1 MKKVWIVLGIAAV
14 IGVGA
19 FVIMSVSDKPTTL
32 PLTDKDYDN
41 PARIVNPI
49 TEYTS
54 IDEINDVVGCSMKT
68 YPNSSS
74 EKFSVIS
81 ANIAQYVIDD
91 KYTFRASQTSDD
103 ISGVYVSGGTISQVA
118 NEDEI
123 YAQDETTYYVY
134 WFVGEMQYSL
144 YGQDTD
150 LDSFTEVYNA
160 LR

>member
-49 TEYTS
+49 AEYTS

-81 ANIAQYVIDD
+81 ANIAQYVVDG
-91 KYTFRASQTSDD
+91 KYTFRASQTTDD

>member
-14 IGVGA
+14 IGVGT

-32 PLTDKDYDN
+32 PLTDKDCDN
-41 PARIVNPI
+41 PARLVNPI

-54 IDEINDVVGCSMKT
+54 IDEINDVVGCSMKV
-68 YPNSSS
+68 YLNSSS

-81 ANIAQYVIDD
+81 SNVAQYVIDD

-118 NEDEI
+118 SEDEI

>member
-1 MKKVWIVLGIAAV
+1 MKKVWIALGIVAV
-14 IGVGA
+14 IGIGA

-32 PLTDKDYDN
+32 PLTDEDYDN
-41 PARIVNPI
+41 PARLVNPI
-49 TEYTS
+49 TEYAT
-54 IDEINDVVGCSMKT
+54 IDEINDVVGCSMRA

-81 ANIAQYVIDD
+81 GNVAQYIIDD
-91 KYTFRASQTSDD
+91 IYTFRASQTTDD
-103 ISGVYVSGGTISQVA
+103 ISGVYVSGATIFQVA
-118 NEDEI
+118 TEEQI